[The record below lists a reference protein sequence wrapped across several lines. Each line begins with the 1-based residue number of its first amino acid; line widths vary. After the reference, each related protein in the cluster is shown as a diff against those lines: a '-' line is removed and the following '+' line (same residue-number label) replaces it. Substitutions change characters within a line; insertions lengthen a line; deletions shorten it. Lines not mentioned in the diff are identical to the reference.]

1 MHGSGCGS
9 NVAPCA
15 NMGDCRKM
23 LSTDTVCF
31 CINKV
36 QKQAKWNDFLYEHT
50 HGKTTK
56 GSMGMAKG
64 MIR

>member
-1 MHGSGCGS
+1 MHGSGRGS

-31 CINKV
+31 CIKFKNK
-36 QKQAKWNDFLYEHT
+36 QN
-50 HGKTTK
+50 
-56 GSMGMAKG
+56 G
-64 MIR
+64 MISFMNTHTVKPQREAWAWQRG